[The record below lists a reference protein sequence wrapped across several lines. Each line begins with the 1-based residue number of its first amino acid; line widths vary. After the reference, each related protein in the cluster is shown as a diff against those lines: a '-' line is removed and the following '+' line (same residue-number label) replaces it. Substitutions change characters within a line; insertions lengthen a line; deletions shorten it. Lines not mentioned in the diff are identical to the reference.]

1 MSIPPLSP
9 ARRIRRGS
17 IRLGLWISALA
28 LLFIDGYALQD
39 QLEIGHASAM
49 FMLGTAVLAAGICI
63 GLFDV
68 IVPVGLAASAFFS
81 EQPPGRSP
89 EPSGSIGPVGYSS
102 NPRIFSRIKPDTI
115 RRPAFVSKRKRH
127 FRGFG
132 S

>member
-1 MSIPPLSP
+1 MSNSSP
-9 ARRIRRGS
+9 ARHIRRGS
-17 IRLGLWISALA
+17 LLLGLTASAIA
-28 LLFIDGYALQD
+28 FLFIEGYALQD

-49 FMLGTAVLAAGICI
+49 FMLGTALLAAAICV
-63 GLFDV
+63 GLFAV
-68 IVPVGLAASAFFS
+68 IVAVGLAASAFFS
-81 EQPPGRSP
+81 EQLPGQSQ
-89 EPSGSIGPVGYSS
+89 EPSGCIRPVDNGS